1 MDDGSALGVDFSGV
15 VQAVGS
21 KVDHVKPGDSVF
33 GMADGSIRS
42 VLVCH
47 GSLLRKLEP
56 GWGLSVQEAAS
67 LPTIFATAHFI
78 LRHIADVRAGQ
89 TVLIHTATGGLGHI
103 LVRMAQDLGARVVAT
118 AGSEEKQRYLA
129 DELGVDPGLIAT
141 SRDAASFSERLS
153 HLVSQVDVAV
163 NTLSGD
169 YIHETLSLL
178 KPDGRFFETGKLAIW
193 TPEEVKSSRP
203 DVEYHVVHLTQ
214 PELLSQFLGDLKD
227 ALSQGAVCAPRIESF
242 QYPAQ
247 LKEAFEHLRN
257 AQHIGKVVLTMPH
270 APGKRILCPLQSS
283 VDDSVRRDDENRV
296 RDDATYIVTGGNSGL
311 GLVAARVLVDAGALH
326 IVLLSRSGV
335 VRDLDAHVH
344 AEIEK
349 VAAQTGC
356 NLQHWACDVG
366 DKAELERIILHVQRD
381 GMPPIRGVIHA
392 AGVLHD
398 APFRQQTNSFMEVV
412 MRPKIQGAQNIMDL
426 LKSSLDFL
434 ILFSSPAGLI
444 GTVDQAN
451 YGAANA
457 VLDAIAGG
465 WRTNGLPVVSVAWGL
480 VVGLG
485 ILTQRPPTRALV
497 ERLGLVSPDLV
508 YRALGAAI
516 VEATTTAGC
525 AYKMVAP
532 VQWEKLLRPGGDQRA
547 LFAEYQRLLALQR
560 QQQPRRAGAGKSR
573 RPRNSTRR
581 TGTTSSANAAQST
594 FPESLASIET
604 TMRQVLSD
612 VVAVDI
618 PEGSRDTRLDDLGM
632 DSLSSMELGN
642 RLNAA
647 FSGLNLSPMAVHSF

>member
-1 MDDGSALGVDFSGV
+1 LVYGSDEATPPPAAAFASSLVGRLPVPTRSSNEWAWISSSSSWLEPRLVPDHTTSLELPTAAIAKRGLNSLEAAPLPDFDSTLAQRLDDDSVLVCVQAAGINFHDVVFATYGATSEAMDDGSALGVDFSGV

-21 KVDHVKPGDSVF
+21 KVDHVRPGDSVF

-56 GWGLSVQEAAS
+56 GCGLSVQEAAS

-78 LRHIADVRAGQ
+78 LRHVADVRAGQ
-89 TVLIHTATGGLGHI
+89 TMLIHTATGGLGHV
-103 LVRMAQDLGARVVAT
+103 LVHMAQDLGARVVAT

-141 SRDAASFSERLS
+141 SRDAGSFSERLG
-153 HLVSQVDVAV
+153 HLVSQVDVAI

-169 YIHETLSLL
+169 YIPETLSLL
-178 KPDGRFFETGKLAIW
+178 KPGGMFFETGKLAIW

-227 ALSQGAVCAPRIESF
+227 ALSQGAVRAPRIESF

-247 LKEAFEHLRN
+247 LKEAFEHVRN
-257 AQHIGKVVLTMPH
+257 AQHIGKVVLTMPD

-283 VDDSVRRDDENRV
+283 VDDAVRRGDENRV

-366 DKAELERIILHVQRD
+366 DKAELGRLRPHPQTPLVTLLPH
-381 GMPPIRGVIHA
+381 PPGPPPRM
-392 AGVLHD
+392 
-398 APFRQQTNSFMEVV
+398 S
-412 MRPKIQGAQNIMDL
+412 
-426 LKSSLDFL
+426 SSLHED
-434 ILFSSPAGLI
+434 
-444 GTVDQAN
+444 TQA
-451 YGAANA
+451 
-457 VLDAIAGG
+457 L
-465 WRTNGLPVVSVAWGL
+465 
-480 VVGLG
+480 
-485 ILTQRPPTRALV
+485 
-497 ERLGLVSPDLV
+497 
-508 YRALGAAI
+508 
-516 VEATTTAGC
+516 
-525 AYKMVAP
+525 
-532 VQWEKLLRPGGDQRA
+532 
-547 LFAEYQRLLALQR
+547 
-560 QQQPRRAGAGKSR
+560 
-573 RPRNSTRR
+573 
-581 TGTTSSANAAQST
+581 
-594 FPESLASIET
+594 SLAIY
-604 TMRQVLSD
+604 
-612 VVAVDI
+612 
-618 PEGSRDTRLDDLGM
+618 
-632 DSLSSMELGN
+632 
-642 RLNAA
+642 
-647 FSGLNLSPMAVHSF
+647 

>member
-1 MDDGSALGVDFSGV
+1 
-15 VQAVGS
+15 
-21 KVDHVKPGDSVF
+21 
-33 GMADGSIRS
+33 
-42 VLVCH
+42 
-47 GSLLRKLEP
+47 
-56 GWGLSVQEAAS
+56 
-67 LPTIFATAHFI
+67 
-78 LRHIADVRAGQ
+78 
-89 TVLIHTATGGLGHI
+89 
-103 LVRMAQDLGARVVAT
+103 
-118 AGSEEKQRYLA
+118 
-129 DELGVDPGLIAT
+129 
-141 SRDAASFSERLS
+141 
-153 HLVSQVDVAV
+153 
-163 NTLSGD
+163 
-169 YIHETLSLL
+169 
-178 KPDGRFFETGKLAIW
+178 
-193 TPEEVKSSRP
+193 
-203 DVEYHVVHLTQ
+203 
-214 PELLSQFLGDLKD
+214 
-227 ALSQGAVCAPRIESF
+227 
-242 QYPAQ
+242 
-247 LKEAFEHLRN
+247 
-257 AQHIGKVVLTMPH
+257 
-270 APGKRILCPLQSS
+270 
-283 VDDSVRRDDENRV
+283 
-296 RDDATYIVTGGNSGL
+296 
-311 GLVAARVLVDAGALH
+311 
-326 IVLLSRSGV
+326 
-335 VRDLDAHVH
+335 
-344 AEIEK
+344 
-349 VAAQTGC
+349 
-356 NLQHWACDVG
+356 
-366 DKAELERIILHVQRD
+366 
-381 GMPPIRGVIHA
+381 
-392 AGVLHD
+392 
-398 APFRQQTNSFMEVV
+398 MEVV

-508 YRALGAAI
+508 YRALRAAI

-573 RPRNSTRR
+573 RLRNSTRR
-581 TGTTSSANAAQST
+581 TGTTSSANAAQSN

-647 FSGLNLSPMAVHSF
+647 FSGLNLSPMAVHSFPTLGSLAQHIYTKLSMTAAAAGPGLAGLPALVAADGATERSLVELNQVPDDNNPETPVGIIIHGASGEVHHARTLAAKLPFKVYGIRQTSDTPSHSVAAMAASYINLLVNGPPGILRRRVQLMGYSFGGCVAWEMARMLDMDGPFRPERLLLLDGGPCSDISMAAGQDDDEAIGPHSMALMGTLLFASGAEVVDKAEIVSTLEGLGLTGSSVSGLADVESIRRAREDIVQRIPEQLRGDPLRRMTDGFVANCASYDRYLLSHRAGKVPVYDGPVWISRSRLPRGEEERTKAQLWLDSDHYGFMDRDELSDAIIDLVGV